1 VDVLSAPEATGK
13 TFEAISLA
21 GYPPATSISRAL
33 AKLQTDKEGLPS
45 LDFIAATYTAMQ
57 QLLPGEKQDSAN
69 IALGQTYEQL
79 DKNEVGRFG
88 KRGEEQVERVTMKP
102 SS

>member
-1 VDVLSAPEATGK
+1 
-13 TFEAISLA
+13 
-21 GYPPATSISRAL
+21 
-33 AKLQTDKEGLPS
+33 
-45 LDFIAATYTAMQ
+45 MQ

-79 DKNEVGRFG
+79 DRDEEGRFG
-88 KRGEEQVERVTMKP
+88 KRGEEQVERVTIKP

>member
-1 VDVLSAPEATGK
+1 
-13 TFEAISLA
+13 
-21 GYPPATSISRAL
+21 
-33 AKLQTDKEGLPS
+33 
-45 LDFIAATYTAMQ
+45 MQ

-79 DKNEVGRFG
+79 DKGEEGRFG
-88 KRGEEQVERVTMKP
+88 KRGEERVERVAMKP